1 LRAFAIQPNSLGI
14 RGAGNGLQ
22 FAFVGNS
29 YDELAEV
36 GQQMVEKLEQDPR
49 FRRSGFPTRPPSRR
63 SPSRSTAPRV
73 GSWRQHRRAGEA
85 LQALLDGGKWRRCSS
100 RTARIPVKLLST
112 NNPINDPTDLESI
125 YLKAG
130 DGRIVPMSTIAT
142 LTEKAVA
149 PDLSAV
155 KARCAR
161 FPSPRACPGICP
173 GGRLGGSGRHG

>member
-1 LRAFAIQPNSLGI
+1 VPGLRAFAIQPNSLGI

-29 YDELAEV
+29 YDELARV
-36 GQQMVEKLEQDPR
+36 GQDMVEKLEQDPR
-49 FRRSGFPTRPPSRR
+49 FRQIRLSYETTQPQISVRIDRAAPPISASTSMGWPRR
-63 SPSRSTAPRV
+63 C
-73 GSWRQHRRAGEA
+73 RRCSMAA
-85 LQALLDGGKWRRCSS
+85 RWRRCSS
-100 RTARIPVKLLST
+100 RTGPIPVKLMST

-149 PDLSAV
+149 PDLQ
-155 KARCAR
+155 
-161 FPSPRACPGICP
+161 P
-173 GGRLGGSGRHG
+173 